1 MAAAHTLSPALA
13 PPPPVQ
19 RPRVIIVASG
29 FAAAASLMYFAGLL
43 GVYLFQRSAEIQSG
57 RTWLPEGVTVP
68 LTQPN
73 MMLITL
79 LMSIVTVHWASWAA
93 KHDDRPNLYLALGL
107 TLLFGF
113 AFVNQASYLYGIMGF
128 KVEESKVAVLVYTIT
143 GSHLLM
149 LIAGMVFLAV
159 VAFRALGGQ
168 ETSRQHDGL
177 SSAALFWDCM
187 VVVYSLIWIAIYVTK

>member
-19 RPRVIIVASG
+19 RPRVLIVGTG

-43 GVYLFQRSAEIQSG
+43 GVYLSLRSAEIQSG
-57 RTWLPEGVTVP
+57 RTWLPEGAEIP

-73 MMLITL
+73 MMFITL
-79 LMSIVTVHWASWAA
+79 IMSVVTVHWASWAA

-113 AFVNQASYLYGIMGF
+113 AFVNQASYLYGLMQFDVTG
-128 KVEESKVAVLVYTIT
+128 SKVAVLVYTIT
-143 GSHLLM
+143 GSHLAM
-149 LIAGMVFLAV
+149 LVLSMVFLAV

-177 SSAALFWDCM
+177 SSAVLYWDCM
-187 VVVYSLIWIAIYVTK
+187 VLVYSLIWIAIYVTK